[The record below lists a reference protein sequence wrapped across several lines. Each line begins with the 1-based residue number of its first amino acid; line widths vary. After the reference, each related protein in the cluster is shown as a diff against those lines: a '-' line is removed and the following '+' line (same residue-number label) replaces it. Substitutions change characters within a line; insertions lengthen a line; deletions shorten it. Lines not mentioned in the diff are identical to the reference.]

1 MIRRSHDLSTGTE
14 GNWPGCDEV
23 AVTVRARDGTV
34 DTTNVHPAL
43 NEVVLAAFDDL
54 SNRPYSTVPDWN
66 GTPPP

>member
-1 MIRRSHDLSTGTE
+1 MNRRSYDLLAGTE
-14 GNWPGCDEV
+14 GTWTGCDEG

-34 DTTNVHPAL
+34 DTTHVHPAL

-54 SNRPYSTVPDWN
+54 STRPYSTAPDWS